1 MLDLAALALLA
12 TPGTPLEEV
21 VVTARRREERRVD
34 VAASVSRL
42 TPGDLGRID
51 LTHHAESLNRVP
63 GVLLQRGSGQ
73 ESLLAIRSPVLT
85 GAGACGAF
93 LFLEDGFPLR
103 PTGFCN
109 VNELFETNTVQ
120 AAAIEVMRGPGS
132 VVHGAN
138 AVHGVINVLTPAA
151 ADLEGV
157 RVTAVAGADAFKSVG
172 LVVGDGQSAA
182 QGLFRHDGGFRDDSA
197 VTELKLNLLHDRE
210 LAGGQLRWRM
220 AATRLDQDTAGFIRG
235 LDSYRDATL
244 RRSNPNPEAFRDAD
258 SLRMSSTWNRSEC
271 SGCDD
276 EARLILRHSS
286 MTFLQHFLLGKPLE
300 KNSQTSA
307 AVGLSRSR
315 PFAVTGWSWR
325 AGLDAEWADTALLE
339 IQQGPTL
346 EGSAAA
352 RAIRPAGRHYDYTVD
367 VTSLGANTSLEY
379 RSEAWLWRGSVRADY
394 IAYAYDNLMRSG
406 NSAEDGTSCP
416 GGCLYSRP
424 ADRNDSFSRLTP
436 RIEVIRHLSPM
447 QHVYAA
453 LSEGFRP
460 PEITELY
467 RLQRNQSVADL
478 EAERMRSD
486 EIGWRFAFGNLA
498 VYRAQK
504 DNVILRD
511 ANGFNVIGGRTS
523 HEGIEYE
530 LSWQALP
537 WLRADAGGT
546 FARHRYDFSRVIE
559 GGETITAGRD
569 IDTAPRQTHRLALAV
584 QPHPLVNVVLE
595 ARQVGAYFADAAN
608 TRRHPAQTVLG
619 LRGQWKISGQ
629 LSINLEVENLADRLL
644 ADRADFAQGDWRYFP
659 ARRRSAYL
667 GIDWRSR

>member
-1 MLDLAALALLA
+1 MLNLAVSALLL
-12 TPGTPLEEV
+12 TPGIPLEEV
-21 VVTARRREERRVD
+21 VVTARRREERLVD

-51 LTHHAESLNRVP
+51 YSHHAEGLNKIP
-63 GVLLQRGSGQ
+63 GVILQRGSGQ

-93 LFLEDGFPLR
+93 LFLEDGFSLR

-109 VNELFETNTVQ
+109 VNELFETNTAQ

-138 AVHGVINVLTPAA
+138 AVHGVINILTPIAI
-151 ADLEGV
+151 DLEGL
-157 RVTAVAGADAFKSVG
+157 RVTALAGVDAFRSVG
-172 LVVGDGQSAA
+172 LAVGDGRSAA
-182 QGLFRHDGGFRDDSA
+182 QGLFRRDGGFRDDST
-197 VTELKLNLLHDRE
+197 VSELKLNLLHDRE
-210 LAGGQLRWRM
+210 LAGGQLRWRITT
-220 AATRLDQDTAGFIRG
+220 TRLNQDTAGFIRG
-235 LDSYRDATL
+235 LDSYRNVTL

-258 SLRMSSTWNRSEC
+258 SLRMSTTWSRSEC
-271 SGCDD
+271 SNCYD
-276 EARLILRHSS
+276 EARLILRRSS
-286 MTFLQHFLLGKPLE
+286 MAFLQHFLLGKPLE

-307 AVGLSRSR
+307 AVGLARSR
-315 PFAVTGWSWR
+315 TLASTSWSWR
-325 AGLDAEWADTALLE
+325 AGFDAEWADTSLLE
-339 IQQGPTL
+339 IQDGPTI

-367 VTSLGANTSLEY
+367 VASVGANASLEH

-394 IAYAYDNLMRSG
+394 IEYSYDNLMRNG
-406 NSAEDGTSCP
+406 NTAEDGASCP

-424 ADRNDSFSRLTP
+424 ADRNDSFSRITA
-436 RIEVIRHLSPM
+436 RTEVVRHLSPT
-447 QHVYAA
+447 QHFYAVLA
-453 LSEGFRP
+453 EGFRP

-478 EAERMRSD
+478 DAERMRSA
-486 EIGWRFAFGNLA
+486 ELGWRFAFGNLV

-504 DNVILRD
+504 GNVILRD

-537 WLRADAGGT
+537 WLSADAGGT
-546 FARHRYDFSRVIE
+546 FARHRYDFSRAIE

-569 IDTAPRQTHRLALAV
+569 IDTAPRHTHRVALTV
-584 QPHPLVNVVLE
+584 QPYPLAKVTLD
-595 ARQVGAYFADAAN
+595 AREVGAYFADAAN

-619 LRGQWKISGQ
+619 LRSHWKVSAQ
-629 LSINLEVENLADRLL
+629 LSLNLEVENLADRLL

-659 ARRRSAYL
+659 ARRRSAYV